1 MDCLIAEKRKEEK
14 EEKSGEI
21 EKKVDLTCHAM
32 HGIMVSKQPC
42 RGGWS
47 SDRDVGESPARIPT
61 AMQRLM
67 LTANYVGILHGR
79 HS

>member
-1 MDCLIAEKRKEEK
+1 MIAEKRKEEK

-21 EKKVDLTCHAM
+21 EKKVDLTFHD
-32 HGIMVSKQPC
+32 GMVSKQPC

-67 LTANYVGILHGR
+67 LTAKYVGILHGR
-79 HS
+79 YS